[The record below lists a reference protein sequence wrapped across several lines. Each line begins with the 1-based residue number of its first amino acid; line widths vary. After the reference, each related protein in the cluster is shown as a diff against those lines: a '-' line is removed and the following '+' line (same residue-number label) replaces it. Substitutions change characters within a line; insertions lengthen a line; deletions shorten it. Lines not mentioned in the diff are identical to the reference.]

1 LDQTFALKSVG
12 RFGRGRLER
21 ALRSSFKRDS
31 FIFALLKNSS
41 RQSGVHTSFPTL
53 TREKAES
60 LIISV
65 IFFQTCEDCEA
76 VRALGA

>member
-1 LDQTFALKSVG
+1 VESNALSQFSGLALDGVSRLWILDQTAALKSVG

-31 FIFALLKNSS
+31 FIFPLLNNSS

-53 TREKAES
+53 TRK
-60 LIISV
+60 
-65 IFFQTCEDCEA
+65 
-76 VRALGA
+76 RA